1 MWRPAISVLASK
13 VLLPTLSR
21 PEPLALGAVV
31 FLLQVAIG
39 LGAAAALH
47 RVRWTG

>member
-1 MWRPAISVLASK
+1 MRHAAVSVLASK

-21 PEPLALGAVV
+21 PEPLALDAVV

-39 LGAAAALH
+39 LGAAVWH
-47 RVRWTG
+47 RVRRTG